1 MPFFVGHSRTLL
13 FKELLRAKRDQDS
26 FRSLYNWF
34 PSNMNFLLDEVIP
47 QKSMIG
53 VKTYQ
58 GIDLKLSTILC
69 VCALIRDFIFNA
81 KIGFA

>member
-26 FRSLYNWF
+26 LGSIYYSF

-47 QKSMIG
+47 LKSMIG

-58 GIDLKLSTILC
+58 GIDLKLSTMC
-69 VCALIRDFIFNA
+69 VCFDP
-81 KIGFA
+81 